1 MKTNQVKDKVYVLNQ
16 DKTPVSF
23 FVQSRSNKRRQ
34 LLHFDEEKG
43 INRPLR
49 YSKNQ
54 KSVFEDEQDGT
65 AILEPIVMEDGKI
78 SVTKN
83 NPMLQQFMD
92 MHPDNLSNG
101 GLLFY
106 EFDPQKVAEDSIRDL
121 NLEVDALIAARSL
134 DLDKMKS
141 IARVHLE
148 SNVDKMTAAEIKH
161 DILLFARNYPEDF
174 LYAIEDP
181 DIDVND
187 ISSRAFDEG
196 YVTFRAGKDIHYNLK
211 NNKKKILTV
220 PFGER
225 KEDVFMSWL
234 KSDEGLEFYQY
245 LEKQMYV
252 D

>member
-1 MKTNQVKDKVYVLNQ
+1 MKTNQAKDKVYVLKQ

-23 FVQSRSNKRRQ
+23 FIQSRSNKRRQ

-43 INRPLR
+43 INRALR

-78 SVTKN
+78 TVAKN

-101 GLLFY
+101 GTLFY
-106 EFDPQKVAEDSIRDL
+106 EFDPQKVAEDRVRTL

-141 IARVHLE
+141 IARVHLD

-220 PFGER
+220 PFGEK
-225 KEDVFMSWL
+225 KEDVFMTWL

-245 LEKQMYV
+245 LENQMYV